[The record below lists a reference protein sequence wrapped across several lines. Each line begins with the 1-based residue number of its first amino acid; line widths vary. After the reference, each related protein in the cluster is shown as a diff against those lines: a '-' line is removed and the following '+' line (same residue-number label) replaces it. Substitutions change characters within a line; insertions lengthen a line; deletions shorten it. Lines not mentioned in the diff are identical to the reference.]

1 MAIAANPIIPKDG
14 VLTISDGAGT
24 PLTFAVPYTDGDLQL
39 AGVRKGGMQTQA
51 FKTRGQTYSVRET
64 EDAPV
69 AFSFNCHFNGLDDA
83 TSAAMLDIVA
93 KLGTWASATSTL
105 PTSAGDAWMVQLAW
119 AIEGT
124 ARGSTSDHSLT
135 FKYCTIQADIQ
146 EGVPSTLSISGEA
159 HYILGDAN
167 SVVLT

>member
-1 MAIAANPIIPKDG
+1 MAIAANPIVPKDG
-14 VLTISDGAGT
+14 VLTISDGAA
-24 PLTFAVPYTDGDLQL
+24 LSFAVPYTDGDLQL
-39 AGVRKGGMQTQA
+39 SGVRKGGMQVQI
-51 FKTRGQTYSVRET
+51 FKTRGRAYSVRET

-69 AFSFNCHFNGLDDA
+69 AYAFSCHFNGLDDA

-124 ARGSTSDHSLT
+124 ARGSTADHSFTL
-135 FKYCTIQADIQ
+135 KYCTIACDIQ
-146 EGVPSTLSISGEA
+146 EGTPSTLSISGEA
-159 HYILGDAN
+159 IYLLGDAN
-167 SVVLT
+167 SVVMT